1 VHTIYLTNFYHYNE
15 LPPLSECFTMG
26 DGLNVQYTHVTRQL
40 VEAMH
45 AHNKLVFVWIDAEQT
60 QECAKVFCEMYELGI
75 DGYCTDYPLEV
86 QTIFERCHQLL
97 TSETESKQTIL

>member
-1 VHTIYLTNFYHYNE
+1 
-15 LPPLSECFTMG
+15 MG